1 MNSNPAFKTL
11 LSDVAANCLCRR
23 VQHASRTIGKRF
35 DEAFRPVGLNNWQ
48 FTMLMALAHAASQ
61 TINQIAGEL
70 GMDRTTTTKNL
81 RPLERR
87 GLVTIRTDDK
97 DARVRRVSLTE
108 EGRQLLEDALAR
120 WRAVNEEVSAGLS
133 KEQIVAVRSALDVIA
148 TN

>member
-1 MNSNPAFKTL
+1 MNPNPAFKTL

-87 GLVTIRTDDK
+87 GLVTIRTDNK

-133 KEQIVAVRSALDVIA
+133 KEQLMTVRSALDVIA

>member
-120 WRAVNEEVSAGLS
+120 WRSVNEEVSAGLS
-133 KEQIVAVRSALDVIA
+133 KEQLVVVRSALDVIA
-148 TN
+148 AN

>member
-1 MNSNPAFKTL
+1 MHPNPTFKTL

-108 EGRQLLEDALAR
+108 EGHQLLEDALAR

>member
-1 MNSNPAFKTL
+1 MNSNAAFKTL

-48 FTMLMALAHAASQ
+48 FTMLMALAGQASQ
-61 TINQIAGEL
+61 TINQIAGQL
-70 GMDRTTTTKNL
+70 GMDRTTATKNL
-81 RPLERR
+81 HPLERR

-97 DARVRRVSLTE
+97 DARVRRVSLTQ

-120 WRAVNEEVSAGLS
+120 WRAVNEQVSAGLS
-133 KEQIVAVRSALDVIA
+133 KEQLVAVRSALDVIA